1 MDINLLVYVFR
12 TLNLAPDIEYIL
24 ERSLAYFPFR
34 VLTHSSSK
42 ASRSFRALS
51 SRRSLSAA
59 YAAGSTISTTRFWS
73 MDGDEEEDITSGRGG
88 ADEDDAAAPFA
99 IRSDSAGLRCDDDDG
114 DICAEDAI
122 SDTLGSL
129 SGDTAWPKSVWK
141 RSFCYHLSIS
151 KEELVC
157 GDISRVNSGGAK
169 MKKTTIHPRK
179 INFSK
184 KCRIP
189 TTDSP

>member
-1 MDINLLVYVFR
+1 MDINLLVYVFH
-12 TLNLAPDIEYIL
+12 TLNLAPDIDRIYIL
-24 ERSLAYFPFR
+24 ECSLAHFPIC

-42 ASRSFRALS
+42 ASSSFRALS

-88 ADEDDAAAPFA
+88 ADEDEAAPLA
-99 IRSDSAGLRCDDDDG
+99 IVSESADLRCNDDDG

-129 SGDTAWPKSVWK
+129 SGVTAWPKSV
-141 RSFCYHLSIS
+141 
-151 KEELVC
+151 
-157 GDISRVNSGGAK
+157 
-169 MKKTTIHPRK
+169 
-179 INFSK
+179 
-184 KCRIP
+184 
-189 TTDSP
+189 